1 MAGGLDARTIQPAK
15 EPIMRVRELMNRNL
29 VTISESSSCHEAVAR
44 MHRARIRH
52 LPVLSDDG
60 ALVGVVTDRDLRHY
74 LFRPDVCTDI
84 GPNSIERL
92 LKVVTVD
99 EIMSA
104 PVLTVDAAD
113 EMTDAARIML
123 EDKVGSLPV
132 TEGGRLVG
140 IITETDVLREICRG
154 DAACP
159 PEVTDIVVSH
169 R

>member
-1 MAGGLDARTIQPAK
+1 
-15 EPIMRVRELMNRNL
+15 
-29 VTISESSSCHEAVAR
+29 
-44 MHRARIRH
+44 
-52 LPVLSDDG
+52 
-60 ALVGVVTDRDLRHY
+60 
-74 LFRPDVCTDI
+74 
-84 GPNSIERL
+84 
-92 LKVVTVD
+92 VTVD

-113 EMTDAARIML
+113 EVTDAARMML

-140 IITETDVLREICRG
+140 IITETDLLREICRA
-154 DAACP
+154 DAACS

>member
-1 MAGGLDARTIQPAK
+1 
-15 EPIMRVRELMNRNL
+15 MRVRELMNRNL
-29 VTISESSSCHEAVAR
+29 VTIAESGSCHEAVKR

-74 LFRPDVCTDI
+74 LFRPHVRGAIRET
-84 GPNSIERL
+84 SIEVL
-92 LKVVTVD
+92 LKAVTVD

-113 EMTDAARIML
+113 EVTDAARMML

-140 IITETDVLREICRG
+140 IITETDLLREICRA
-154 DAACP
+154 DAACS